1 MAANKITLDKLREMK
16 DDWDDDGSLAPTEA
30 ALQLAEKILNM
41 EPTVVPREDGGV
53 QIEWPMAGAEICI
66 TPDGTLELE

>member
-1 MAANKITLDKLREMK
+1 MAKIVLEDLRKLK
-16 DDWDDDGSLAPTEA
+16 DDWDDDGGLAPTEA

-41 EPTVVPREDGGV
+41 QPTVVPRSDGGV

-66 TPDGTLELE
+66 TPEGTLEYE